1 MEELISK
8 GGGLI
13 WLLLGC
19 SVLGLAVFVERYL
32 HFHRARINVSDLLN
46 GLANLIQKR
55 NYAEAIYEA
64 TGTPG
69 PVARV
74 VHSAVLRNDAPRE
87 ELRQIVQEQG
97 QLEVPGLEKNLAVLR
112 NIAYVAPLIGLL
124 GTIIVLIDTLTGIQA
139 QSGYTTQ
146 ADIAAGLYRA
156 MITTAVGLVVAIPA
170 FTLHAY
176 LVAYAKKI
184 MHDMERAGIEIVN
197 IIHDARNN
205 RSDIIEF
212 RNSDPNSAAAEA
224 AK

>member
-32 HFHRARINVSDLLN
+32 HFHRSRISVSDLLN
-46 GLANLIQKR
+46 GLSNLIRKR
-55 NYAEAIYEA
+55 NYAEAIHECA
-64 TGTPG
+64 GTPG

-74 VHSAVLRNDAPRE
+74 VHAAVLRHDAPRE
-87 ELRQIVQEQG
+87 ELKQIVQEQG
-97 QLEVPGLEKNLAVLR
+97 QLEVPDLEKNLAPLR
-112 NIAYVAPLIGLL
+112 NIAYVAPMIGLL
-124 GTIIVLIDTLTGIQA
+124 GTIIVLISTLTDIQA

-146 ADIAAGLYRA
+146 TAIAAGLYRA
-156 MITTAVGLVVAIPA
+156 MIDTAVGLVVAIPA

-176 LVAYAKKI
+176 LVSYSKKL

-197 IIHDARNN
+197 IIHDS
-205 RSDIIEF
+205 RSKRDDIVEF
-212 RNSDPNSAAAEA
+212 RQAAPAAAGEA
-224 AK
+224 